1 MPHPIEWVYWFLIL
15 KSRKMF
21 EVTKM
26 NLVRNLL
33 LKESTGVYS
42 YVFFYYINYGNIF
55 YEI

>member
-1 MPHPIEWVYWFLIL
+1 
-15 KSRKMF
+15 MF

-42 YVFFYYINYGNIF
+42 YVFFYDINYGNIF